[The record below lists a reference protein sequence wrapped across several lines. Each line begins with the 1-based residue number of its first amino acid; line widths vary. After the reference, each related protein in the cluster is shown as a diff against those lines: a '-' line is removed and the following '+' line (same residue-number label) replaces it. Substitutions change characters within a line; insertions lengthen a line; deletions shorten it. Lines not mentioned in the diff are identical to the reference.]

1 MPYKKELD
9 TMDRRLF
16 CQAAVAAGVVVAT
29 ADSRGFGQAL
39 QPGHQGD
46 KPNLFTP
53 LELRGVTL
61 RNRIAMSPMC
71 QYSSE
76 DGFAN
81 DWHLAHHAARAVGG
95 AGLLMAEATGVEPRG
110 RITPNCLGI
119 WKDEHIPALRRVTNF
134 VREHGSVPG
143 IQLAHA
149 GVKASR
155 HAPLHSTPNAFVPLD
170 QGGWMPVG
178 PTAKRYGRDG
188 PVPHELTVDEIRAI
202 TRSFAAAAERATAA
216 GFSVIELHFAHGY
229 LGHSFLS
236 SLMNERGDD
245 YGGPFDHRVRFLLE
259 TARAVRRALPED
271 VPLFVRLSCTDW
283 VDGGWTL
290 DDSVKVSR
298 LLVQEGVD
306 LIDCSTGG
314 ATRRAE
320 IPVGPDYQ
328 VPFAERIRRDAEIAT
343 GAVGLITEPAQAD
356 AIIAEGRADLILM
369 GRQLLREPHWPHRA
383 WVDLNSNTPS
393 PIAREYAWALAEARR
408 R

>member
-1 MPYKKELD
+1 MN
-9 TMDRRLF
+9 RRRF
-16 CQAAVAAGVVVAT
+16 CQSVVAAGAAVATAANRGLAQARQAG
-29 ADSRGFGQAL
+29 D
-39 QPGHQGD
+39 QGD

-71 QYSSE
+71 QYASE

-81 DWHLAHHAARAVGG
+81 EWHLAHHAARAVGG
-95 AGLLMAEATGVEPRG
+95 AGLLMAEATGVAPEG

-119 WKDEHIPALRRVTNF
+119 WKDEHIPALRRVTEF

-155 HAPLHSTPNAFVPLD
+155 YRPLHPTPNAFVPLD
-170 QGGWMPVG
+170 EGGWMPVG
-178 PTAKRYGRDG
+178 PTAKRFGSDG

-202 TRSFAAAAERATAA
+202 TGSFLAAAQRSIAA
-216 GFSVIELHFAHGY
+216 GFEVIELHFAHGY

-236 SLMNERGDD
+236 PLMNERTDE
-245 YGGPFDHRVRFLLE
+245 YGGPFDNRVRFLLE
-259 TARAVRRALPED
+259 TVRAVRRALPEG
-271 VPLFVRLSCTDW
+271 VPLFVRRSCTDW
-283 VDGGWTL
+283 VEGGWTL
-290 DDSVKVSR
+290 DDSVKASR
-298 LLVQEGVD
+298 LLAQEGVD

-314 ATRRAE
+314 ATRNAE

-328 VPFAERIRRDAEIAT
+328 VPFAERIRRDAGIPT

-356 AIIAEGRADLILM
+356 AIIAEGRADLVLL
-369 GRQLLREPHWPHRA
+369 GRQLLREPHWSHRA
-383 WVDLNSNTPS
+383 WVGLNSDSPP
-393 PIAREYAWALAEARR
+393 PIAREYAWALAETRR